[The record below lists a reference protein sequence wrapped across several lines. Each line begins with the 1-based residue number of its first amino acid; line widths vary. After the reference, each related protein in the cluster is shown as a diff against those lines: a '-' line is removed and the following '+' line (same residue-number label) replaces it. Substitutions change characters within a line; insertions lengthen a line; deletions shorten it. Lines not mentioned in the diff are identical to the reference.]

1 MTLLEE
7 GKSADGLRAVLA
19 GWLVRKE
26 GCTPS
31 YAVQKYGVGAVLS
44 ACEREGVVSLV
55 HARVAEIAA
64 SHAVPGEL
72 TEGLL
77 ARARTSAA
85 RSLLCVSEA
94 RRVQR
99 ALDEAAIP
107 TIWLKGVALADWLY
121 PAPMLRDYA
130 DIDLLLP
137 DHATML
143 RAAEVLASSNYVLV
157 NPHIAGD
164 MVVHELLA
172 WSEQWHLELDL
183 HWDVCNAAL
192 FANRLKWAE
201 LRAQAIPLSTLG
213 EAALGLG
220 PVHSLLHAC
229 IHRAVNHLT
238 GREDNL
244 RWLYDIHLLA
254 GSLSPAHWDDACA
267 LAEARGLATICHD
280 GLVSSSRWLGTRVP
294 VDVVDKLRSRAATE
308 PLTSAQLRRW
318 SGFQL
323 ATWRALEGQRQRLR
337 WLRQLLLPD
346 MAHLRVRYGADNA
359 GAVRILARRV
369 HDGIMRWRGYAATK

>member
-1 MTLLEE
+1 MVKAMD
-7 GKSADGLRAVLA
+7 GKSTDALRALLA
-19 GWLVRKE
+19 GWLVGSQ
-26 GCTPS
+26 GCTPAD
-31 YAVQKYGVGAVLS
+31 AVDAHGVDAILA

-55 HARVAEIAA
+55 HARLVEMAA
-64 SHAVPGEL
+64 SHPVPDEL
-72 TEGLL
+72 TRGLL

-99 ALDEAAIP
+99 ALNDASIP
-107 TIWLKGVALADWLY
+107 AIWLKGVALADWLY
-121 PAPMLRDYA
+121 PAAVLRDYA

-143 RAAEVLASSNYVLV
+143 RAAEVLASANYVLV

-192 FANRLKWAE
+192 FANRLEWAE
-201 LRAQAIPLSTLG
+201 LRAQAIPLSNLG
-213 EAALGLG
+213 EASLGLG
-220 PVHSLLHAC
+220 PVHALLHAC

-254 GSLSPAHWDDACA
+254 GFQRPVDWDGVCA
-267 LAEARGLATICHD
+267 LAGSRGLATVCHD

-294 VDVVDKLRSRAATE
+294 PEVIETLRAQAATE

-318 SGFQL
+318 GGFQW
-323 ATWRALEGQRQRLR
+323 ATWRALRGHRQRLR

-346 MAHLRVRYGADNA
+346 MAHLRFRYGADNA

-369 HDGIMRWRGYAATK
+369 RDGILRWRGYAAPK